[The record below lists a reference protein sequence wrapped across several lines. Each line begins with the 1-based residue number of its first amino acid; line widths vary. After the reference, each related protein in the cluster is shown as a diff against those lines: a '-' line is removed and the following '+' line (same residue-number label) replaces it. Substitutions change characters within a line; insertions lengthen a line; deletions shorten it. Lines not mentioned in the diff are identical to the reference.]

1 MAEETNTIRW
11 HQGFRGG
18 IEALLW
24 PYRNDLVFN
33 EEFPL
38 SKEALR
44 VDLLVLKK
52 TADVVIDNEIGR
64 LFRMHNILE
73 YKSPEDSLTIDDYYK
88 TVAYACLYK
97 SLGKTVDEIPG
108 DALTASLF
116 RHAYPRELFKALE
129 RLGAVIEQKYNGV
142 YYVSGLAPFPTQSV
156 VSSRIEPGAYAA
168 LRSMSLDASDQDAR
182 DLILQSRENPD
193 PGFRRNLEA
202 VLRVSIAAN
211 NELYERIRRDSTM
224 RDALR
229 ELMKD
234 DFIRERNAGMQA
246 NSQEIATRMIQKR
259 MAYDLI
265 VDLTNLPLSKVQEIS
280 DSLHIP
286 LTKPTDSRSHL
297 SEVPQGN

>member
-1 MAEETNTIRW
+1 MAEESNTIRW
-11 HQGFRGG
+11 HLGFRGG

-97 SLGKTVDEIPG
+97 SLGRTVDEIPG

-129 RLGAVIEQKYNGV
+129 RLGAVIEQKYSGV
-142 YYVSGLAPFPTQSV
+142 YYVSGLAPFPTQIV
-156 VSSRIEPGAYAA
+156 VSSRLEPGAYAA
-168 LRSMSLDASDQDAR
+168 LRAMSLDAADQDAR
-182 DLILQSRENPD
+182 ALILQSRENPD

-211 NELYERIRRDSTM
+211 GELYERIRRDSTM
-224 RDALR
+224 YDALR
-229 ELMKD
+229 ELMKED
-234 DFIRERNAGMQA
+234 LTQERNAGMQA
-246 NSQEIATRMIQKR
+246 GMQAERQEMAIRMIQKQ
-259 MAYDLI
+259 MTYDLI
-265 VDLTNLPLSKVQEIS
+265 MDLTSLPFSKVQEIS

-286 LTKPTDSRSHL
+286 LIKPAESL
-297 SEVPQGN
+297 SQCP